1 MLNRRWWDVAVAAG
15 SIVIAVALLLGFRPG
30 DAHAPVRIAVGLA
43 TIALF
48 ALGYVL
54 VARPA
59 IGART
64 DWRFLVFVVL
74 AALAVGVGA
83 GAAGFLAM
91 LQTLAYPLAWV
102 LGDTRRRG
110 IVASGAIALGVGIGI
125 TVGGGLTGG
134 AWVAGAVT
142 AGFSFVFAVALGL
155 WIVSIAEYGEERG
168 RLLAELTAAQ
178 TEVEALSR
186 DRGAA
191 QERARL
197 SRDIHDTLA
206 QTLAGLV
213 LLAERAGRQSRTG
226 EGDAATT
233 TIATVERVARDA
245 LDEARALVART
256 AAVPAEPAFES
267 AAERLVERFRT
278 QGTAVIDLEFT
289 GAATLARDTQVIL
302 LRCLQEALAN
312 TAKHA
317 DAHRV
322 IVRIVVDDEDVV
334 LAVADDGR
342 GFDTAAPRAGFGL
355 DGMTERVAL
364 AGGELQV
371 SSSAGTG
378 TTLRV
383 RLRRQTAGAQHR
395 AGHGARREAS

>member
-1 MLNRRWWDVAVAAG
+1 VLNRRWWDVAVAAG
-15 SIVIAVALLLGFRPG
+15 SAVIAVALLLGFAPG
-30 DAHAPVRIAVGLA
+30 GAHAVARTAVGLA

-48 ALGYVL
+48 ALAYVF

-64 DWRFLVFVVL
+64 DWRFPVFVLL
-74 AALAVGVGA
+74 AAVAVGAGA

-110 IVASGAIALGVGIGI
+110 IVASGVIALGVGAGI
-125 TVGGGLTGG
+125 AVGGGRDG
-134 AWVAGAVT
+134 AAFVAGAVT
-142 AGFSFVFAVALGL
+142 AGFSFVFSVALGL
-155 WIVSIAEYGEERG
+155 WIMSIADYGQERG

-191 QERARL
+191 QERERL

-213 LLAERAGRQSRTG
+213 LLAERAGRQSRAN
-226 EGDAATT
+226 EGDAAAA

-256 AAVPAEPAFES
+256 AAVPGEPAFEA
-267 AAERLVERFRT
+267 AAERLVDRFRA
-278 QGTAVIDLEFT
+278 QGAAVIDLVVA
-289 GAATLARDTQVIL
+289 GAEDLARDAQVVL

-312 TAKHA
+312 AAKHA
-317 DAHRV
+317 CAHRIV
-322 IVRIVVDDEDVV
+322 VRIAVDDEDIA
-334 LAVADDGR
+334 LTVADDGR
-342 GFDTAAPRAGFGL
+342 GFDPDARRAGFGL
-355 DGMTERVAL
+355 DGMNERVAL
-364 AGGELQV
+364 AGGQFHIA
-371 SSSAGTG
+371 SRAGAG

-383 RLRRQTAGAQHR
+383 HLPG
-395 AGHGARREAS
+395 RREAS